1 MTITNFKER
10 ERKKKKNIVSDNQP
24 KNNQHALSLKEEDT
38 IENPMTW
45 LKKVFHYWV
54 SCMYHPKTAEQLMH

>member
-38 IENPMTW
+38 AENPMT
-45 LKKVFHYWV
+45 
-54 SCMYHPKTAEQLMH
+54 